1 MSQEEDVD
9 KYERQFREAKERA
22 LSVIPDEK
30 KEEWERL
37 HQEMLQLGSEFRS
50 RENISDEC
58 LAEYKFKME
67 EIDSKITIL
76 LLGNPESKMETPNK
90 YSKFIFNS
98 ALLIAFIVVLLLV
111 VY

>member
-22 LSVIPDEK
+22 LSIVPDEK

-37 HQEMLQLGSEFRS
+37 HQEMLQIGSEFRPGES
-50 RENISDEC
+50 TSEEY
-58 LAEYKFKME
+58 LAECQSKME
-67 EIDSKITIL
+67 EIESKMMIL
-76 LLGNPESKMETPNK
+76 LLGNPESKMETRNK
-90 YSKFIFNS
+90 YSRFIFNS
-98 ALLIAFIVVLLLV
+98 ALLIAFVVVLLLV